1 MRLASHEF
9 SPMPH
14 EIPAERTT
22 EDAVLGGKLYLRQPR
37 RGHRVGHDAIL
48 LAAATGARAG
58 QHAVDLGA
66 GVGAAGLALARRVH
80 NLRLTLV
87 EIDPALVAL
96 ARDNIR
102 RNGLGEFVRAVVLDV
117 AAPARA
123 FAAERLPTGCASCV
137 LMNPPF
143 NNPLNHKV
151 SPHAGRRLAHAARPA
166 GLATWVMAASRLLGV
181 RGVLTLIW
189 RADGLAEVL
198 RTISPVFGGITV
210 LPVHPRPAAA
220 AIRILVRAAKGSQAP
235 FALMPG
241 LVLADEHSH
250 PTNEANAIL
259 RQGKVLPLAEA

>member
-1 MRLASHEF
+1 
-9 SPMPH
+9 MPH

-22 EDAVLGGKLYLRQPR
+22 EDAVLDGKLYLRQPQ

-48 LAAATGARAG
+48 LAAATGARGG

-66 GVGAAGLALARRVH
+66 GVGAAGLALACRVH

-87 EIDPALVAL
+87 EIDPALAAL

-102 RNGLGEFVRAVVLDV
+102 RNGLGEFARAVVLDV

-123 FAAERLPTGCASCV
+123 FAGERLPSGCASCV

-143 NNPLNHKV
+143 NNPAKQNV
-151 SPHAGRRLAHAARPA
+151 SPHAGRRLAHASRGA
-166 GLATWVMAASRLLGV
+166 GLEVWVGAASRLLGA

-198 RTISPVFGGITV
+198 STVSPVFGGITV

-220 AIRILVRAAKGSQAP
+220 AIRILVRAVKGSRAP
-235 FALMPG
+235 LELMPG
-241 LVLADEHSH
+241 VVLADEHGH
-250 PTNEANAIL
+250 PTREADAIL
-259 RQGKVLPLAEA
+259 RQGQMLPLAGA